1 MSTFF
6 VLPSTGIFPVTF
18 TLDLNDFE
26 FLIATSPSTG
36 SSLYYCHKLPDVFE
50 LLLNSIKL
58 YISITTSSSFAL
70 SI

>member
-18 TLDLNDFE
+18 TLDLHDFE
-26 FLIATSPSTG
+26 FLIATSPSTD
-36 SSLYYCHKLPDVFE
+36 SSLYYYHKPPDVFE
-50 LLLNSIKL
+50 LFLNSIKL
-58 YISITTSSSFAL
+58 YISITTSGSFAL